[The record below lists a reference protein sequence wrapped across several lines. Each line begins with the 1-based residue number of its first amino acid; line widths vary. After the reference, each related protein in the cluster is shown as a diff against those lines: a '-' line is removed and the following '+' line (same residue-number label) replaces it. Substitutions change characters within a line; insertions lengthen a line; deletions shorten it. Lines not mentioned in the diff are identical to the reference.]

1 MNKTRIA
8 WIVMIVSFALFFY
21 KAFLDINMEQ
31 PMLTTMAFTV
41 FLLSTLSA
49 IFFGNAGQ
57 R

>member
-49 IFFGNAGQ
+49 IFLGNAGQ